1 MTLATIQRAPLL
13 VNTSPTL
20 TLVAVLLMPNVVSS
34 DAKRR
39 IVIRSANMTPLF
51 RSPLTRWL
59 VLKAVRAEEGA
70 MSLVTPY
77 SRPDQFARRSI
88 SCRPFISRRV
98 SSSGG
103 RFARTPHEHNT
114 DGYERHPDDLMGVNS
129 MSSRKVEQDPVPAIW
144 TECNDGSAEEDRD
157 SSCNTGHDW
166 RTLDGPPMQ
175 VARASTR

>member
-1 MTLATIQRAPLL
+1 
-13 VNTSPTL
+13 
-20 TLVAVLLMPNVVSS
+20 
-34 DAKRR
+34 
-39 IVIRSANMTPLF
+39 MTPLF

-114 DGYERHPDDLMGVNS
+114 DGYERHPDHLMAVNS
-129 MSSRKVEQDPVPAIW
+129 VSSRKVEQDPVPAIW
-144 TECNDGSAEEDRD
+144 TECHDGSTEEDRG
-157 SSCNTGHDW
+157 SSCDTGHDW
-166 RTLDGPPMQ
+166 RTLDARPSKSLVPRLDSKGI
-175 VARASTR
+175 VARATSTPPDRPCEP